1 MNRIEIYLYLLHFKE
16 ESVILNDSNIEESA
30 EE

>member
-1 MNRIEIYLYLLHFKE
+1 MNRMEIHLYPLHFKE
-16 ESVILNDSNIEESA
+16 ESVILNNSNIEESA

>member
-1 MNRIEIYLYLLHFKE
+1 MNRIEIYLYPLHFKE
-16 ESVILNDSNIEESA
+16 ERVILKDSNIEESA